1 VQVSISIAVTFYP
14 QRTEISADQ
23 ILRLADQTMFKAK
36 LSGKNRCRFYAEL
49 QDLSPEIQKPISP

>member
-36 LSGKNRCRFYAEL
+36 LSGKNSCRFHAEL
-49 QDLSPEIQKPISP
+49 QDLRLEIQKPISP